1 VTRSL
6 DPELM
11 DSPDVKGPVLEK
23 FHRDLNFVNK
33 CLGTFPT
40 IERFIRKD
48 DKDAKPVRRIIDIGC
63 GGGALLEYLHRRMGV
78 DVIGIDKKPPDKAN
92 VPIIVADA
100 VTEPLPDADI
110 AVCSLTAHHLT
121 PEQIVALIRNVSRS
135 CRRFIIQDLIRHPMP
150 LVLFTMFLCPL
161 IGREAAV
168 DGRQSIRR
176 AYTPGEFAEMVRTA
190 LAGTAATFTTDVSLF
205 LSRQII
211 DIRFSL

>member
-1 VTRSL
+1 
-6 DPELM
+6 M
-11 DSPDVKGPVLEK
+11 DSPDVKGPVLDK
-23 FHRDLNFVNK
+23 FHRDLNFINR

-40 IERFIRKD
+40 IERFVRKENEN
-48 DKDAKPVRRIIDIGC
+48 AKPVRRILDIGC
-63 GGGALLEYLHRRMGV
+63 GGGALLEYLQRRLGVEVVGV
-78 DVIGIDKKPPDKAN
+78 DKRPPEIAN
-92 VPIIVADA
+92 VKIIQADA

-121 PEQIVALIRNVSRS
+121 PEQIVALIRNVSRTT

-150 LVLFTMFLCPL
+150 LVLFTVFLCPM

-176 AYTPGEFAEMVRTA
+176 AFTPEEFAGMVRTA
-190 LAGTAATFTTDVSLF
+190 IAGTSATFTTDVSPF

-211 DIRFSL
+211 DIRF

>member
-1 VTRSL
+1 
-6 DPELM
+6 
-11 DSPDVKGPVLEK
+11 VKGPGLDK

-40 IERFIRKD
+40 IERFVRKD
-48 DKDAKPVRRIIDIGC
+48 DKPVRRVLDIGC
-63 GGGALLEYLHRRMGV
+63 GGGALLEYLQRRLGV
-78 DVIGIDKKPPDKAN
+78 EVIGVDKKPPEMAN
-92 VPIIVADA
+92 VKIMAADA
-100 VTEPLPDADI
+100 VTERLPDADV

-121 PEQIVALIRNVSRS
+121 PEQNIALIRNVGRS

-150 LVLFTMFLCPL
+150 LVLFTVFLCPL

-176 AYTPGEFAEMVRTA
+176 AFTPEEFADMVRTA
-190 LAGTAATFTTDVSLF
+190 IAGTSATFSTDVSPF

-211 DIRFSL
+211 DVRY

>member
-1 VTRSL
+1 
-6 DPELM
+6 M

-40 IERFIRKD
+40 IERFIRND
-48 DKDAKPVRRIIDIGC
+48 DKPLRRIIDIGC
-63 GGGALLEYLHRRMGV
+63 GGGALLEYLQLRLGV
-78 DVIGIDKKPPDKAN
+78 EVVGIDKKPPETAK

-100 VTEPLPDADI
+100 VTERLPEADI
-110 AVCSLTAHHLT
+110 AVCSLLAHHLT
-121 PEQIVALIRNVSRS
+121 PEEIIALIRNVSRS

-150 LVLFTMFLCPL
+150 MVLFTIFLCPM

-176 AYTPGEFAEMVRTA
+176 AYTPEEFQEMVRTA
-190 LAGTAATFTTDVSLF
+190 IAGTAATFTTDVSPF
-205 LSRQII
+205 LSRQIV
-211 DIRFSL
+211 DIRFQLPQ